1 MAASATSAAIAARR
15 RSWLT
20 LQTSM
25 TWGGRGWRRWDT
37 RADYVD
43 ASVPRVRRIIGD
55 HRPLDSPGCAVVR
68 RHFEYVGILR
78 GIAASPQATGKID
91 PTLCGGDQVFFG
103 YEQPVLNDL
112 AENRRFR

>member
-1 MAASATSAAIAARR
+1 MWSPTEAGSSTSVAKTTLPVPGESSAMAASATSAAIAARR

-78 GIAASPQATGKID
+78 GIAASPQ
-91 PTLCGGDQVFFG
+91 
-103 YEQPVLNDL
+103 
-112 AENRRFR
+112 